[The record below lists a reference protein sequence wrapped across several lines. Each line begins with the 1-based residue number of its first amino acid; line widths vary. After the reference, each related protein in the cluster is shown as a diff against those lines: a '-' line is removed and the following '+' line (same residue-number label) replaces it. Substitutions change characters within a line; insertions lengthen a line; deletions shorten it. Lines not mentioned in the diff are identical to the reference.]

1 MLVTGYE
8 SESSESVKYCSFFLS
23 KRYLSAQNW
32 NIVILKISNNKIKIE
47 YYTGIRMQILLDLDD
62 STKDLL
68 GVDKNGHQRSLFFYD
83 GGCGV

>member
-1 MLVTGYE
+1 
-8 SESSESVKYCSFFLS
+8 
-23 KRYLSAQNW
+23 
-32 NIVILKISNNKIKIE
+32 
-47 YYTGIRMQILLDLDD
+47 MQILLDLDD